1 MGKHYHVT
9 GKHYLNALFSPQSI
23 ALFGASEKPNTV
35 GGRVFANLLSGG
47 FSGPVY
53 PINPKYQTIL
63 DHTCYAN
70 VESIDQDIDLVIV
83 ATPAATVPEIIRS
96 CGKRNVKAAIV
107 LSAGFGEIEGGKAL
121 EHALLEAARDNGI
134 RILGPNCLGFMRPAL
149 GLNATF
155 SNNISHAGNLAL
167 VSQSGAICTAVLD
180 WADSHQIGL
189 SSMVSIG
196 DANDLDFGD
205 ILDYLA
211 LDPETEGVLLY
222 IEGIRNARSFMSGLR
237 ALARIKPV
245 IVIKAGRHPEGSK
258 AALSHTG
265 SLVGADDVFDAALS
279 RAGVVRAYTIEQLFS
294 AARLLSSSC
303 RIRGNRL
310 AIITNAGGPGV
321 MATDCAV
328 EQGIQLA
335 EISEAT
341 RSKLDSVLPAHWSRN
356 NPIDI
361 LGDATPDRYRTAVE
375 ICLADE
381 GVDGVLVMLTP
392 QAMTAPA
399 QAAEAVVEAASKQD
413 KPVLTCWMGE
423 RLVAEGR
430 EVFIKSQVPTFSNP
444 ESALQAFGFL
454 AQFQHNQAL
463 LMQVPGPLEATDAPD
478 VEGARLIIECALA
491 ENRRLLSGLE
501 TRAVLRAFNINML
514 PAMPARTPNEALAV
528 TEYLGA
534 PVAMKILSPDI
545 THKSDVGGVRLGIN
559 SAQAARQAYAEML
572 DNVKQH
578 NPDATLEGVSIEK
591 MYTGANGRE
600 ILIGV
605 INDPI
610 FGPVVTCGS
619 GGIAVEVL
627 RDRVIALPPLNAAI
641 AHSMISRT
649 RVAKLLGRF
658 RHLPPAN
665 IDALVSVLLGVSAMV
680 CELPEIQ
687 EMDIN
692 PLMVDD
698 EGAWSLDARIVVGNH
713 ANMHH
718 YSHMAVHPYPTKWIQ
733 NIQLSDGTGIVLRPI
748 RPEDANMVK
757 DFVRS
762 MSPEARYFRFMDTVK
777 ELSPTML
784 MRFTQLDY
792 AREFAFIA
800 VLEQGEFEAP
810 LGIARYV
817 GNPDHESG
825 EFDIGVADDWQHKGI
840 GTRLM
845 TCLMQ
850 AAREQ
855 GLHAITADVLVSNTK
870 MTRLLGDL
878 GFDSHTSSNDPSLLR
893 VSKKL

>member
-1 MGKHYHVT
+1 MVQ
-9 GKHYLNALFSPQSI
+9 HYLSALFSPQSI
-23 ALFGASEKPNTV
+23 ALFGASEKQNTV
-35 GGRVFANLLSGG
+35 GGRIYANLLSGG

-53 PINPKYQTIL
+53 PINPKYETL
-63 DHTCYAN
+63 LGHTCYAN
-70 VESIDQDIDLVIV
+70 VDNIDQDIDLVIV
-83 ATPAATVPEIIRS
+83 ATPAATVPDIIRS
-96 CGKRNVKAAIV
+96 CGKRHVKAAIV
-107 LSAGFGEIEGGKAL
+107 LSAGFGEIEGGHEL
-121 EHALLEAARDNGI
+121 EQAMLEAARDHSI
-134 RILGPNCLGFMRPAL
+134 RILGPNCLGLMRPAL

-155 SNNISHAGNLAL
+155 SNNIAHTGNLAL

-189 SSMVSIG
+189 SSMVSMG

-211 LDPETEGVLLY
+211 RDTETEGVLLY
-222 IEGIRNARSFMSGLR
+222 VEGIRNARSFMSGLR

-265 SLVGADDVFDAALS
+265 SLVGSDDVFDAALS

-294 AARLLSSSC
+294 AARLLSSPC

-328 EQGIQLA
+328 DQGIQLA
-335 EISEAT
+335 ELSEAT
-341 RSKLDSVLPAHWSRN
+341 RIKLDSILPAHWSHN

-361 LGDATPDRYRTAVE
+361 LGDATPDRYRAVVE
-375 ICLADE
+375 TCLADE
-381 GVDGVLVMLTP
+381 GIDGVLVMLTP
-392 QAMTAPA
+392 QAMTAPT
-399 QAAEAVVEAASKQD
+399 QAAEGVIEAAGKQE

-430 EVFIKSQVPTFSNP
+430 GAFIKAQLPTFSNP

-454 AQFQHNQAL
+454 SQFQHNQAL
-463 LMQVPGPLEATDAPD
+463 LMQVPGPLEATEAPD
-478 VEGARLIIECALA
+478 VEGARLIIESALA
-491 ENRRLLSGLE
+491 ENRKLLSGLE
-501 TRAVLRAFNINML
+501 THAVLRAFNINML
-514 PAMPARTPNEALAV
+514 PAMPAHTPNEALAV
-528 TEYLGA
+528 TECLGA

-572 DNVKQH
+572 EKVKQH
-578 NPDATLEGVSIEK
+578 SPDAILEGVSIEK

-605 INDPI
+605 INDPV

-619 GGIAVEVL
+619 GGIAVEIL
-627 RDRVIALPPLNAAI
+627 RDRVIALPPINAAI
-641 AHSMISRT
+641 AHAMISRT
-649 RVAKLLGRF
+649 RVAKLLGQF

-665 IDALVSVLLGVSAMV
+665 IDALVSVLLSVSAMV
-680 CELPEIQ
+680 CELPQIQ

-692 PLMVDD
+692 PLTVDD
-698 EGAWSLDARIVVGNH
+698 VGAWALDARIVVGARTNV
-713 ANMHH
+713 HH
-718 YSHMAVHPYPTKWIQ
+718 YDHMAVHPYPTQWVQ
-733 NIQLSDGTGIVLRPI
+733 NWQLADGTSVVLRPI
-748 RPEDANMVK
+748 RPEDATMVME
-757 DFVRS
+757 FTRS
-762 MSPEARYFRFMDTVK
+762 MSSEARYYRFMDTIK
-777 ELSPTML
+777 ELSPSMVV
-784 MRFTQLDY
+784 RFTQLDY

-800 VLEQGEFEAP
+800 VIEQGENTIP

-817 GNPDHESG
+817 ANPDRKSG
-825 EFDIGVADDWQHKGI
+825 EFGIGVADAWQHKGI

-855 GLHAITADVLVSNTK
+855 GLRAITADILVSNTR
-870 MTRLLGDL
+870 MINLLNEL
-878 GFDSHTSSNDPSLLR
+878 GFDTRTSSDDPGLLR
-893 VSKKL
+893 AIKKL